1 MQPLWD
7 QPHQATCVQ
16 GSVQF
21 SLVRLPSFSIK
32 LLSPSLDSRARWL
45 GSAPHNRASLR
56 ESLMGKNNA
65 YNLSAHLCLWHC
77 QIWGSVSLLF
87 CSQCQWIVGPSLG
100 LPYSWVFS
108 SHSVSQV
115 NFLFKT
121 WHRRHCCKT
130 IQAAVTISLTIRVP
144 GADQRATI
152 RTLILLATVEKSSD
166 VIFCTVH
173 RPCFI
178 TAQQWSQSSFYYHL

>member
-1 MQPLWD
+1 MQQRPKVPVCLANPMDVGQNCKGSMSVSHKPGSFYQRTFTVCTGSWKCD
-7 QPHQATCVQ
+7 LYGTSLTRLPASKV
-16 GSVQF
+16 SVQF
-21 SLVRLPSFSIK
+21 SPVRLPSFPIK

-65 YNLSAHLCLWHC
+65 YNLSTHLCLWHC

-121 WHRRHCCKT
+121 
-130 IQAAVTISLTIRVP
+130 
-144 GADQRATI
+144 
-152 RTLILLATVEKSSD
+152 
-166 VIFCTVH
+166 
-173 RPCFI
+173 
-178 TAQQWSQSSFYYHL
+178 